1 MSKRRK
7 QAKRHRGLDVART
20 FLEEIIAWGKKFES
34 MKQQEER
41 RRTDE

>member
-7 QAKRHRGLDVART
+7 QAKRPSGRDVSRS
-20 FLEEIIAWGKKFES
+20 FLAAIIAWGKEFES
-34 MKQQEER
+34 MKHQEER